1 MGDSAPHQPPGRV
14 GSQARPPQQ
23 GPHFCFHCP
32 SEPAPVT
39 YGGGSFLPSYIP
51 INRDWGPFRVG
62 SGRTASSTVLP
73 EGFIFCRRP
82 IPRPVLTELSPLW
95 PSCAPPQA
103 PGRNCTRSL
112 RGLHAERPYL
122 WVEWTYAPRTTAPA
136 PGPAPA
142 SGCRG
147 SAVLD
152 VSQES
157 RRAALPVRGSWVLLR
172 RSDAVS
178 SLSP

>member
-1 MGDSAPHQPPGRV
+1 MRCKAKPRRFIFALVGVYDSAIFKSLE
-14 GSQARPPQQ
+14 GSVFFVQI
-23 GPHFCFHCP
+23 
-32 SEPAPVT
+32 S
-39 YGGGSFLPSYIP
+39 PSYIP